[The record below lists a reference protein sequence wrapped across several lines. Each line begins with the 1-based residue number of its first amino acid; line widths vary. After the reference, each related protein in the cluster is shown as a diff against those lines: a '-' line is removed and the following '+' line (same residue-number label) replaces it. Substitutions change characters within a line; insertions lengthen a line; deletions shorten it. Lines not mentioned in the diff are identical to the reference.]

1 MKKIF
6 SYLILF
12 TFCFL
17 ILVLSL
23 RGIAGSP
30 NDSTLNNAYWTE
42 DGPLEL
48 SPERGKFAL
57 TYSIV
62 ENNSVNFSLPVARF
76 STPDLGFY
84 NGNYVSLFAPGI
96 SLLTIPGYIIGKEFG
111 YSQVG
116 TYGVIA
122 LFALLNLVLIRAILR
137 RLGVNDLI
145 ASLSALCFLFATS
158 AFAYAVSLYQHHVST
173 FIILL
178 SIYLLVRFKSAWSLT
193 AIWFLLAA
201 SLLIDSPNFFLMF
214 PVGVFALGRLVNF
227 KRAERNIKVGIN
239 IIGSLTILTALIPLL
254 FFGWFNKISYGNSL
268 QLAGTVASVK
278 VIDENGKPAS
288 PEDAGTDNLE
298 AYTDPVKQNKDAV
311 GFFRTRNLLNGFYIH
326 LFSPDRGLIYY
337 APVMILGLIGIFYF
351 YKKNAALTRLFLA
364 ILGTNILL
372 YSMWGD
378 PWGGWAFG
386 SRYLIPT
393 YAMLSI
399 FLGFALLH
407 LNRYLVFSVLFFV
420 LFTYSVGVNTVGAI
434 TSSRNPPQVEVLG
447 LEKLSG
453 IEQKY
458 TFDRNF
464 DMLDANKSKSFLFNT
479 IAHKYITA
487 WQYYVVVLSLVII
500 PATVLLIWD
509 KWFKNGGIY
518 DKS

>member
-1 MKKIF
+1 MKNLISTILLIIF
-6 SYLILF
+6 
-12 TFCFL
+12 CA
-17 ILVLSL
+17 LVLTLSL

-30 NDSTLNNAYWTE
+30 DDRTLNKAYWTE

-62 ENNSVNFSLPVARF
+62 EDNSVNFSLPVAKF
-76 STPDLGFY
+76 STPDLGFH

-96 SLLTIPGYIIGKEFG
+96 SLLTIPGYVIGKGFG

-122 LFALLNLVLIRAILR
+122 LFALLNVVLIRAILR

-158 AFAYAVSLYQHHVST
+158 AFTYAVSLYQHHVST

-214 PVGVFALGRLVNF
+214 PIGVFALGRLVSL
-227 KRAERNIKVGIN
+227 KRAERNIKVGVN

-254 FFGWFNKISYGNSL
+254 FFGWFNKISYGNPL

-278 VIDENGKPAS
+278 AIDEDGKPAT
-288 PEDAGTDNLE
+288 PEDAGTENLE
-298 AYTDPVKQNKDAV
+298 AYTDPGKQNKDAV
-311 GFFRTRNLLNGFYIH
+311 SFFRTRNLLNGFYVH

-337 APVMILGLIGIFYF
+337 APVMMLGLIGIFYF
-351 YKKNAALTRLFLA
+351 YKKNQALTGLLLA
-364 ILGTNILL
+364 IIGTDVLL

-399 FLGFALLH
+399 FLGFTLMY
-407 LNRYLVFSVLFFV
+407 LNRYLIFLVLFFA

-453 IEQKY
+453 VEQKY

-464 DMLDANKSKSFLFNT
+464 DMLDVNKSKSFFFNT
-479 IAHKYITA
+479 FAGKYLSA
-487 WQYYVVVLSLVII
+487 WQYYIVVLSLIII
-500 PATVLLIWD
+500 PAAVLLVSD
-509 KWFKNGGIY
+509 KWLKDGGMY
-518 DKS
+518 VKS

>member
-1 MKKIF
+1 MKSLITTLLLTIF
-6 SYLILF
+6 
-12 TFCFL
+12 CG
-17 ILVLSL
+17 LVLTLSL

-30 NDSTLNNAYWTE
+30 NDRTLNKAYWTE
-42 DGPLEL
+42 EGPLEL

-76 STPDLGFY
+76 ATPDLGFHI
-84 NGNYVSLFAPGI
+84 GNYVSLFPPGI
-96 SLLTIPGYIIGKEFG
+96 SLLTIPGYILGRELG
-111 YSQVG
+111 VSQVG
-116 TYGVIA
+116 TYAVIA
-122 LFALLNLVLIRAILR
+122 LFALLNVLLIRAILK
-137 RLGVNDLI
+137 RLGVNDYI
-145 ASLSALCFLFATS
+145 STLSSISFLFATS
-158 AFAYAVSLYQHHVST
+158 AFTYAVSLYQHHVST
-173 FIILL
+173 FIILMSL
-178 SIYLLVRFKSAWSLT
+178 YLLIRFKNIWSLSV
-193 AIWFLLAA
+193 IWFLLAV
-201 SLLIDSPNFFLMF
+201 SLIIDSPNFFLMF
-214 PVGVFALGRLVNF
+214 PISVFALGKLVNL
-227 KRAERNIKVGIN
+227 KRTERSIKAGIN

-254 FFGWFNKISYGNSL
+254 FFGWFNKISYGNPL

-278 VIDENGKPAS
+278 AIDENGKPAT
-288 PEDAGTDNLE
+288 PEDAGTENLE
-298 AYTDPVKQNKDAV
+298 AFTDPSKQNKDAV

-351 YKKNAALTRLFLA
+351 YKKNQALTGLFLA
-364 ILGTNILL
+364 IIGTNVLL

-407 LNRYLVFSVLFFV
+407 LNRYLVFSVLFFI

-453 IEQKY
+453 VEQKY

-464 DMLDANKSKSFLFNT
+464 DMLDVNKSKSFLFNT
-479 IAHKYITA
+479 IADKYITA
-487 WQYYVVVLSLVII
+487 WQYYVVVLSLIII

-509 KWFKNGGIY
+509 KWIKNGGIY